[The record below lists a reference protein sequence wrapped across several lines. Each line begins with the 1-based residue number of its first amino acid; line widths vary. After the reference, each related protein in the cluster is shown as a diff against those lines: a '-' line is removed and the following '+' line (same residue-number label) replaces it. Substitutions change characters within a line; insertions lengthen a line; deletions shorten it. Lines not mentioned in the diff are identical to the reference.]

1 MNDFRYLIVVYDFTD
16 QHRNIDVWCK
26 DFNEVIQM
34 LVKYRDYR
42 LDVFEIT
49 CIYKSKEKY

>member
-16 QHRNIDVWCK
+16 SHRNIDVWCK